1 MKAVLIRMLSR
12 AAWLPDGHS
21 VVQFGYGEIVS
32 SLDPRAANG
41 FVTVALQR
49 GWAERL
55 HADEDTPAIPRASS
69 ITARSAPATKAKR
82 TVERTK

>member
-1 MKAVLIRMLSR
+1 MTPVLVRMLSC

-21 VVQFGYGEIVS
+21 VVQFGIGEIVS

-55 HADEDTPAIPRASS
+55 HADENTPAIPRSSS
-69 ITARSAPATKAKR
+69 ITSRAAPSRKAKA
-82 TVERTK
+82 TVERIK

>member
-1 MKAVLIRMLSR
+1 MKPVLVRMLSQ

-21 VVQFGYGEIVS
+21 VVLFGRGEIVS
-32 SLDPRAANG
+32 STDPRAANG

-55 HADEDTPAIPRASS
+55 HADEGTPATPRSTT
-69 ITARSAPATKAKR
+69 ITNRAAPLRKAKT

>member
-1 MKAVLIRMLSR
+1 MKAVLVRMLSR

-21 VVQFGYGEIVS
+21 VVQFGLGEIVS
-32 SLDPRAANG
+32 SLDPRAGNG

-55 HADEDTPAIPRASS
+55 HADEDTPAKPRAST
-69 ITARSAPATKAKR
+69 ITARSAPARKAKA
-82 TVERTK
+82 TVERIK